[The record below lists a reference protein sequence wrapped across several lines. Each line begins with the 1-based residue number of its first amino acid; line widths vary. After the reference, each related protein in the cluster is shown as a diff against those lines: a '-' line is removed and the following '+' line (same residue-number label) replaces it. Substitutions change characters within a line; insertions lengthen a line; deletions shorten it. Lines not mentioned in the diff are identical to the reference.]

1 MADSGLSVSLYID
14 AKKNNEFKDT
24 VGGFTYKA
32 KLVSGE
38 AVIRLDSKM
47 ILDRWKGTTRITT
60 APWPD
65 FEYASTFAPV
75 FLVLDIANN
84 GRRNAQI
91 TGTYVDIEA
100 SHTDLR
106 PYIQMWANSGI
117 CVSDFNLDL
126 SLTNNGW
133 GSARHATLTFAFG
146 DESGPKTKEMVIDV
160 GDLAFRTDL
169 ATEDSIKALGVD
181 TDTLTKGDYRCS
193 SEEEYAR
200 CLADW
205 KNSDLLAP
213 LKGAVFSYNTL
224 LLTRLWGDLS
234 FSWTDF
240 AGAVHKQTRPVAG
253 DVLLLDVNAALP
265 ECGGLSAIER
275 NFATIKLPLDKTN
288 VRIPLKLSDRITPRQ
303 EKRYGINLVAEKA
316 SHHRFRFV
324 LELADGTTVASP
336 MADLEYFTPRMTE
349 TN

>member
-84 GRRNAQI
+84 GRRDAQI
-91 TGTYVDIEA
+91 TGAYVDIEA

-117 CVSDFNLDL
+117 CVSDFDLDFI
-126 SLTNNGW
+126 SHQQ
-133 GSARHATLTFAFG
+133 R
-146 DESGPKTKEMVIDV
+146 
-160 GDLAFRTDL
+160 
-169 ATEDSIKALGVD
+169 LGQRAQQQPSPSPSV
-181 TDTLTKGDYRCS
+181 TSPGR
-193 SEEEYAR
+193 
-200 CLADW
+200 
-205 KNSDLLAP
+205 
-213 LKGAVFSYNTL
+213 
-224 LLTRLWGDLS
+224 
-234 FSWTDF
+234 
-240 AGAVHKQTRPVAG
+240 
-253 DVLLLDVNAALP
+253 
-265 ECGGLSAIER
+265 
-275 NFATIKLPLDKTN
+275 
-288 VRIPLKLSDRITPRQ
+288 RQ
-303 EKRYGINLVAEKA
+303 R
-316 SHHRFRFV
+316 RW
-324 LELADGTTVASP
+324 
-336 MADLEYFTPRMTE
+336 
-349 TN
+349 

>member
-265 ECGGLSAIER
+265 ECGGLQRSNAISPPSNCRWTRPMCAFRSNCPIGSRRVRRSATASTSSPRRHRII
-275 NFATIKLPLDKTN
+275 ASASSSSLPTA
-288 VRIPLKLSDRITPRQ
+288 RPSPRQ
-303 EKRYGINLVAEKA
+303 WPIWSISRRG
-316 SHHRFRFV
+316 
-324 LELADGTTVASP
+324 
-336 MADLEYFTPRMTE
+336 
-349 TN
+349 